1 MSDEIEHAK
10 SRINHWK
17 SEIEKWKAKL
27 KEVNISDETGTSL
40 TSAIKSGLEMKINDA
55 KDNILEHQKHLAML
69 DPDGLSL

>member
-1 MSDEIEHAK
+1 MSDGIEHAK

-27 KEVNISDETGTSL
+27 KEVEQREGREGAKNHCQ
-40 TSAIKSGLEMKINDA
+40 MKIDDA
-55 KDNILEHQKHLAML
+55 RAYLRENLNQLALL